1 MSVENFIK
9 DNVSKLSETV
19 YIAPEIPEKKLN
31 NAVQSISDNVDPN
44 YVLAVVDSSIFKNG
58 KEGCVF
64 LGNSFYS
71 KTLLEN
77 AIKIEYKDIESA
89 ERIIEETVKDNGKI
103 TKTEAVAIT
112 LKDKTIKK
120 ITGFMR
126 EVNYVEIAELLNGI
140 VNIAESED
148 DYKITNQRIP
158 LSDLSSE
165 TQVNYVKIICNFAF
179 INDGKIDSLEY
190 SEIMALMARNK
201 MDKDARLTIRQ
212 YMFDEG
218 DKVENELLINELES
232 LVESSSISVTKQS
245 LMKDVLYIFSK
256 NNDPKLWK
264 DNEFILNLERLLQ
277 ISDQQVEIFLESIQR
292 DKDILNK
299 RSNDTEIEKSLKD
312 LSANAVAVGVPLAA
326 IYFSGSVV
334 GMSAAGLT
342 SGLATLGMGGLLGF
356 SGMVSGIG
364 IAILL
369 GVGSYKG
376 VKKLTGISDLENNKQ
391 REFMLQEII
400 KNQQQTI
407 NYIIE
412 DINEISNSLMIAIR
426 NMENNNAKIEKLTTL
441 LKSITN
447 AAKISS
453 ENLTLATREQMIAKL
468 PRTLDVIRLKELTSA
483 PTLKEL
489 GEIVE
494 TCYEEKIIFDDNEQE
509 KIQLVLK
516 ETLPNTQLDNLVKI
530 FDKIGYNKIQD
541 AAFATTKGYAKKFF
555 NEMLEQS

>member
-516 ETLPNTQLDNLVKI
+516 ETLTNTQLDNLVKI

>member
-494 TCYEEKIIFDDNEQE
+494 TCYEEKIILMIMN
-509 KIQLVLK
+509 KK
-516 ETLPNTQLDNLVKI
+516 K
-530 FDKIGYNKIQD
+530 YN
-541 AAFATTKGYAKKFF
+541 
-555 NEMLEQS
+555 